1 MANPWDNLTEKFDT
15 NKPADEI
22 NAAAA
27 DNIMV
32 LWPPIINEINKNFP
46 NKGGLTALDFG
57 CGSGGFAEKLAEM
70 GFDVL
75 GVDSSEGMIETSR
88 KNYPDIKFEKDITGE
103 FNLITAIMVFQ
114 FINDVQTTLE
124 KLIAALKQGG
134 LLFFAVHNPEYVELS
149 KQSGHYKDGVLN
161 LDGTEVPIYVRNAND
176 YNEILTRWGMKK
188 IYEDYPAFT
197 QEYLA
202 KYPSEITSVSE
213 YLLLG

>member
-32 LWPPIINEINKNFP
+32 LWPAIINEINKNFP

-103 FNLITAIMVFQ
+103 FNLI
-114 FINDVQTTLE
+114 ND
-124 KLIAALKQGG
+124 KLKHHDGSDEVKFSGDI
-134 LLFFAVHNPEYVELS
+134 FFKL
-149 KQSGHYKDGVLN
+149 
-161 LDGTEVPIYVRNAND
+161 YVRV
-176 YNEILTRWGMKK
+176 ILSRGF
-188 IYEDYPAFT
+188 YHSF
-197 QEYLA
+197 
-202 KYPSEITSVSE
+202 
-213 YLLLG
+213 